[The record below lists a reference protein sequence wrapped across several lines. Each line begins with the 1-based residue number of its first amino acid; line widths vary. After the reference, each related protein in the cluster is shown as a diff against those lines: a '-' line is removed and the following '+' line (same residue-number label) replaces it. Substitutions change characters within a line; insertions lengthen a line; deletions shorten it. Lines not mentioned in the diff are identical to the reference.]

1 MDGTHTQH
9 VNLIKAIAVALGLM
23 LALGAML
30 FLSPSTAL
38 GTSPAAELGLRGA
51 PVAAAARMA
60 PAGISQWTPPTP
72 LYRITVQTDGMYAL
86 DYDTLDAA
94 GLPVGTIDPAT
105 FRVFWMDQEVPIQVV
120 GNGDS
125 TFEPGEAVL
134 FYGRGVDSLF
144 HDGLL
149 PTNKYTAINTF
160 FLTYGGAN
168 RIPMGEKDGSLSGSS
183 ADPFLHTVHIEQS
196 REYFA
201 AYPFEHDADH
211 WVGWW
216 MQATGPIA
224 GYRNYTFTA
233 NNVATGSF
241 SGTLT
246 VKMLGFTAG
255 LHHLNLYVNGSD
267 AAHQVLDGS
276 PTWGG
281 YQVFETTVDVPQA
294 LFQNGTNTIRVE
306 VENTAGKTYD
316 KVYVN
321 WLRVG
326 YYDTTV
332 AEGDVLA
339 FGNDVAG
346 TWAYNVTNFSSDQI
360 EVYDVSDMT
369 NVQRFVNTTVAGG
382 AVSFGDAGSAASRY
396 LALTLTPAAWL
407 TPLGFAEVVYPASP
421 YTPADLLDTGNGA
434 DYIVISHADFWSQA
448 ARLASYRA
456 PDHRVALIDVQ
467 QIYDQFNGGLMSAEA
482 IHDFL
487 QYAYDNWQ
495 PPKPA
500 FVLLM
505 GDGNNDMR
513 KYIGNSA
520 PTFIPPYLYL
530 ADAILGETACE
541 NRFVLLEGADLMPD
555 MHIGRLPVN
564 DLAQAQAMVDKIINY
579 EAGCTCNGWSNNVL
593 FIADDPLGGGGIFYD
608 FSDEIADG
616 YEDPPTNTI
625 KYLPPPYTGTKVY
638 LGDPPEGNCSTP
650 AQCRYEI
657 TTTLNVTGALL
668 VNYIGHATKTAWGAE
683 DRLLDEAVLNT
694 LDNGPCLPIFLG
706 MTCYEGFFHEPPL
719 GYSSLGEAATRR
731 PVHGSVAS
739 WSPTGFGLTT
749 GHDYLNKGFFLALFQ
764 DGVDTVG
771 EATTA
776 GKQYLWDNQPPDK
789 YDDLM
794 DTFILL
800 GDPALKVKMDENC
813 GGPTGVRMAGFNAQ
827 AQPDGV
833 LVQWQTASELDML
846 GFGVLRR
853 QAPDGDLALLSE
865 EPIFAVWSGR
875 DSGSTYT
882 YLDEQAAAGMT
893 YHYVLEIIN
902 LDGAA
907 ERYGLAEATMRWW
920 LRLPMVVR

>member
-1 MDGTHTQH
+1 MNRTDARHAT
-9 VNLIKAIAVALGLM
+9 LIKALIVALGLT
-23 LALGAML
+23 LGLGAVL
-30 FLSPSTAL
+30 LLSLSTAVPA
-38 GTSPAAELGLRGA
+38 SMAAELGPRH
-51 PVAAAARMA
+51 AAAPATTQLA
-60 PAGISQWTPPTP
+60 PAMTSSWTPPTP
-72 LYRITVQTDGMYAL
+72 SYRITVQDDGLYAL
-86 DYDTLDAA
+86 DYDYLDAA
-94 GLPVGTIDPAT
+94 GLPVDTIDPAT
-105 FRVFWMDQEVPIQVV
+105 FRLFWMGQEVPIQVT
-120 GNGDS
+120 GDGDNA
-125 TFEPGEAVL
+125 FEPGEAVL

-144 HDGLL
+144 YDGLL
-149 PTNKYTAINTF
+149 PTNKYTGINVF
-160 FLTYGGAN
+160 FLTYGGTPGLRMA
-168 RIPMGEKDGSLSGSS
+168 EKDGSLSGSP
-183 ADPFLHTVHIEQS
+183 AGPFLHTVHIEQN

-201 AYPFEHDADH
+201 AYPFEHNADH

-216 MQATGPIA
+216 IQATGPTV
-224 GYRNYTFTA
+224 GYRNYTFSA
-233 NNVATGSF
+233 SNIATGSF

-246 VKMLGFTAG
+246 VKMLGFTSG
-255 LHHLNLYVNGSD
+255 PHHLNLYVNGSD

-281 YQVFETTVDVPQA
+281 YQVFETTVDVSQS
-294 LFQNGTNTIRVE
+294 LFKNGTNTIRVE
-306 VENTAGKTYD
+306 IKNIGGKTYD

-321 WLRVG
+321 WVRVG
-326 YYDTTV
+326 YYDTYV
-332 AEGDVLA
+332 AEGNVLA
-339 FGNDVAG
+339 FGNDALG
-346 TWAYNVTNFSSDQI
+346 PWSYQVTSFGSDQI

-369 NVQRFVNTTVAGG
+369 NVQRFINTTVAGG
-382 AVSFGDAGSAASRY
+382 AVTFGDVGSTSSRY
-396 LALTLTPAAWL
+396 LALTPAAWL
-407 TPLGFAEVVYPASP
+407 APLGVTRVTYPVSP
-421 YTPADLLDTGNGA
+421 HTPADLLDTANGA
-434 DYIVISHADFWSQA
+434 DYILISHANFWPQA
-448 ARLASYRA
+448 QRLALYRA

-487 QYAYDNWQ
+487 QYAYDHWQ
-495 PPKPA
+495 PPRPA

-505 GDGNNDMR
+505 GDGTNDMR
-513 KYIGNSA
+513 QYIGNSA

-541 NRFVLLEGADLMPD
+541 NRFVLLEGDDLVPD

-564 DLAQAQAMVDKIINY
+564 DLAQAEAMVDKIINY

-593 FIADDPLGGGGIFYD
+593 FIADDPAGGGGNFYD
-608 FSDEIADG
+608 FSNEIADG

-625 KYLPPPYTGTKVY
+625 KYLPEPPYTKTKVY
-638 LGDPPEGNCSTP
+638 LGEPPEGNCSTP
-650 AQCRYEI
+650 TACRYAI
-657 TTTLNVTGALL
+657 TTTLNITGALL

-683 DRLLDEAVLNT
+683 DRLVDEAVLNT

-731 PVHGSVAS
+731 PVHGAVAS

-749 GHDYLNKGFFLALFQ
+749 GHDYLNKGFFLALFH
-764 DGVDTVG
+764 DSVDTVG

-776 GKQYLWDNQPPDK
+776 GKRYLWDNQPPGK

-800 GDPALKVKMDENC
+800 GDPALKIKMDENC
-813 GGPTGVRMAGFNAQ
+813 DVPTAVRMAGFTAQ

-833 LVQWQTASELDML
+833 WVQWQTASELDML
-846 GFGVLRR
+846 GFRLLRR
-853 QAPDGDLALLSE
+853 QAPDGEFVRLNE

-875 DSGSTYT
+875 DSGHTYT
-882 YLDEQAAAGMT
+882 FLDRQAVPGVT
-893 YHYVLEIIN
+893 YDYILEIIT

-907 ERYGLAEATMRWW
+907 ERYGSAQATMRWW